1 MNTFI
6 RSLALACVPCLLLS
20 SANAQDATAPAVK
33 LPAKGQ
39 FHLFLLAGQS
49 NMAGRGKVA
58 EEDKRP
64 HPRVLM
70 FTKDQKWAPAVEPL
84 HFDKPGAGVGPGRAF
99 GVAIAEAFPNITVG
113 LIPCA
118 AGGSPIGAWAPGG
131 YHAQTKSHPYDDAL
145 ARTKAALK
153 DGTLQ
158 GILWHQGESDAQAE
172 KAKVYGQK
180 LHELIAR
187 FRHELGAAETPFI
200 AGQLG
205 QFPRESWTDAHKQ
218 VNAVHES
225 LPQAVRHAAFVSSEG
240 LGHNG
245 DKLHFS
251 ADGAR
256 EFGRRYAK
264 AYRDLVEKQP
274 KQPK

>member
-6 RSLALACVPCLLLS
+6 RRAVLAALLVSFSL
-20 SANAQDATAPAVK
+20 SARVGAQEKAAAK
-33 LPAKGQ
+33 LPPQAQ

-70 FTKDQKWAPAVEPL
+70 LTKDLQWAPAAEPL
-84 HFDKPGAGVGPGRAF
+84 HFDKPAAGVGPGRAF

-118 AGGSPIGAWAPGG
+118 AGGSPISTWAPGG
-131 YHAQTKSHPYDDAL
+131 YHGQTKSHPYDDAL
-145 ARTKAALK
+145 TRTKAALK
-153 DGTLQ
+153 DGTLK

-172 KAKVYGQK
+172 KAKVYGEK

-187 FRHELGAAETPFI
+187 FRRELGAAEVPFI

-205 QFPRESWTDAHKQ
+205 QFPRESWSEAHQQ
-218 VNAVHES
+218 VNAVHEN
-225 LPQAVRHAAFVSSEG
+225 LPKTVSRTAFVSSAG

-256 EFGRRYAK
+256 EFGRRYAQ
-264 AYRDLVEKQP
+264 AYRDLVEQP
-274 KQPK
+274 KGK